1 MLSRLPPLLPAGAA
15 EIARGVGVVTG
26 EPAERGARASAGEL
40 RMNRRDM
47 EDQPA
52 APVSSAS
59 CRDRTQCRC
68 GAARPRW

>member
-1 MLSRLPPLLPAGAA
+1 MLSRLLPLLPAGAA

-26 EPAERGARASAGEL
+26 E
-40 RMNRRDM
+40 DM